1 MSIYD
6 TLNPQ
11 QKEAVWQTEGPVLIL
26 AGAGSGKTRVLTHRI
41 AYLIEEKGINP
52 WNIMAITFTNKAAG
66 EMRERV
72 DKIVGFGSESI
83 WVSTFHSSCV
93 RILRR
98 YIDRLGYDHNFTIY
112 DTDDQKSL
120 MKDICKKLQIDT
132 KIHKER
138 AILAAISSAKDEL
151 ITPEEYELNAMGDF
165 SKKKI
170 AQAYKEYQKEL
181 KKNNALDFD
190 DLIVKTVELFRSC
203 PDVLDSYQERFRY
216 IMVDEYQDTN
226 TAQFKFVSLLA
237 EKYKNLCVVGD
248 DDQSIYKFR
257 GANIGN
263 ILGFEKVFPQAKVIK
278 LEQNY
283 RSTQN
288 ILDAANEVIHNN
300 MGRKNKSLWTDNEE
314 GEPIHYRQ
322 FMNAYEEAEY
332 IAGDISRRV
341 REDGCQYK
349 DCAILYRTNAQ
360 SRLFE
365 EKFLMAN
372 IPYKLVGGVNF
383 YARKEIKDLLS
394 YLKTVDNG
402 KDDLA
407 VRRIITLPKRGIGP
421 ASLTKVQD
429 YADQKGI
436 SFYDALRETENIP
449 ALGRAAAKITPF
461 VTFIQSLRS
470 KLEYVSVSELLKDII
485 EETGYVAELQAE
497 GTEEAEGRIENIN
510 ELITKV
516 VSYEEENEDPT
527 LSGFL
532 EEVALIADI
541 DTVDG
546 DDNQVLLMTLHSA
559 KGLEFPY
566 VYLAGMEDGIFPS
579 YMTITADDPT
589 EIEEERRLCYV
600 GITRAMKELTLTC
613 AQQRMIRGETQYN
626 RPSRFIR
633 EIPRELVELG
643 RNFKEQKVKEIP
655 LPKSMKQMREAFR
668 QPAFMP
674 KQFEVKKETSLSY
687 NVGDTVKHIKFGVGV
702 VKDIAEG
709 GRDYEVT
716 VDFDKVGVKKMFAS
730 FAKLK
735 KVE

>member
-1 MSIYD
+1 M
-6 TLNPQ
+6 
-11 QKEAVWQTEGPVLIL
+11 
-26 AGAGSGKTRVLTHRI
+26 
-41 AYLIEEKGINP
+41 
-52 WNIMAITFTNKAAG
+52 
-66 EMRERV
+66 
-72 DKIVGFGSESI
+72 
-83 WVSTFHSSCV
+83 
-93 RILRR
+93 
-98 YIDRLGYDHNFTIY
+98 
-112 DTDDQKSL
+112 
-120 MKDICKKLQIDT
+120 
-132 KIHKER
+132 
-138 AILAAISSAKDEL
+138 
-151 ITPEEYELNAMGDF
+151 
-165 SKKKI
+165 
-170 AQAYKEYQKEL
+170 
-181 KKNNALDFD
+181 
-190 DLIVKTVELFRSC
+190 
-203 PDVLDSYQERFRY
+203 
-216 IMVDEYQDTN
+216 
-226 TAQFKFVSLLA
+226 
-237 EKYKNLCVVGD
+237 
-248 DDQSIYKFR
+248 
-257 GANIGN
+257 
-263 ILGFEKVFPQAKVIK
+263 
-278 LEQNY
+278 
-283 RSTQN
+283 
-288 ILDAANEVIHNN
+288 
-300 MGRKNKSLWTDNEE
+300 
-314 GEPIHYRQ
+314 
-322 FMNAYEEAEY
+322 
-332 IAGDISRRV
+332 
-341 REDGCQYK
+341 
-349 DCAILYRTNAQ
+349 
-360 SRLFE
+360 
-365 EKFLMAN
+365 
-372 IPYKLVGGVNF
+372 
-383 YARKEIKDLLS
+383 
-394 YLKTVDNG
+394 
-402 KDDLA
+402 
-407 VRRIITLPKRGIGP
+407 PKRGIGP